1 MSETTE
7 PGAPGHDTPSGGRH
21 AAAPDLVDV
30 PEHRPITERAVLHR
44 GRIWDVVRESFTY
57 GDGSITR
64 EVVDHPGAVAILALD
79 DDDRM
84 LLIRQYRHP
93 VRQRDWEIPAGL
105 LDLAG
110 EPPLTAAQRELGEE
124 ADLAAT
130 DWSVLAEFLN
140 SPGGSSET
148 IRIYLARGLS
158 VLPAFER
165 HDEEADI
172 EVAWAPLDD
181 VVGAVLARRVQS
193 PSLVVGVLAAAASKA
208 QGWSS
213 LGDGTEPWVRHPRIG
228 EPPWAQARDA

>member
-1 MSETTE
+1 M
-7 PGAPGHDTPSGGRH
+7 
-21 AAAPDLVDV
+21 
-30 PEHRPITERAVLHR
+30 IERSVLHR
-44 GRIWDVVRESFTY
+44 GRVWDVVRESFRY
-57 GDGSITR
+57 GSGTITR
-64 EVVDHPGAVAILALD
+64 EVVDHPGAVAVLALD

-105 LDLAG
+105 LDMPG

-148 IRIYLARGLS
+148 IRVYLARGLS
-158 VLPAFER
+158 ALPAFER

-172 EVAWAPLDD
+172 EVAWAPLDQ
-181 VVGAVLARRVQS
+181 VVESVLARRVQS
-193 PSLVVGVLAAAASKA
+193 PSLVVGTLAAVAARSR
-208 QGWSS
+208 GWAT
-213 LGDGTEPWVRHPRIG
+213 LGDGAEPWVRHPRLG
-228 EPPWAQARDA
+228 EPPWVQPPDA